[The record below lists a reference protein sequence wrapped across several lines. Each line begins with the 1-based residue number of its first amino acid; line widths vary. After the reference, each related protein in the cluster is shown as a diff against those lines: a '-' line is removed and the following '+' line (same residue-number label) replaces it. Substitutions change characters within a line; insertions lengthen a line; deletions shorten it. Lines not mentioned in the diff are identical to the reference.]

1 MSQVRLLLGPPKLF
15 LVYDQNHKNFIVLY
29 NIKII
34 CEVFNMST
42 IEIQISA
49 INNRINVLRT
59 RTAENGAIVKKLERR
74 KRALQAKLDK

>member
-1 MSQVRLLLGPPKLF
+1 
-15 LVYDQNHKNFIVLY
+15 
-29 NIKII
+29 
-34 CEVFNMST
+34 MST